1 MRVIFVRR
9 DVVDCT
15 ADPHCVDFED
25 WNAAFDAVE
34 RVVKSNLVT
43 HIRAVTLELIPEGKK
58 PEELKPNDYEVFSS
72 DYLSSVALNE
82 KEKKKMQRTPESR
95 ENKTYGMFLRRDSDA
110 KGAHHLPPGLRG
122 AMEAIKIARG
132 SIERLHRLSI
142 GIIWSFAGDG
152 SCSDYI
158 NIPAEESNGVASVDF
173 SNQDWWIGR
182 EGYKEHCRNLSKII
196 GIRNCIVPNEEE
208 A

>member
-1 MRVIFVRR
+1 MRVVFVRR
-9 DVVDCT
+9 DIVDCT

-43 HIRAVTLELIPEGKK
+43 HIRTVTVELIPDGKK
-58 PEELKPNDYEVFSS
+58 PEQLKPDDYEVFAS
-72 DYLSSVALNE
+72 DYLSNVALSE
-82 KEKKKMQRTPESR
+82 KEKKKMQTTPESK
-95 ENKTYGMFLRRDSDA
+95 ENKTYGMFLFVDSDA
-110 KGAHHLPPGLRG
+110 KSAHHLPPGIRG
-122 AMEAIKIARG
+122 AMEAIKIARRN
-132 SIERLHRLSI
+132 IERLHRLSI